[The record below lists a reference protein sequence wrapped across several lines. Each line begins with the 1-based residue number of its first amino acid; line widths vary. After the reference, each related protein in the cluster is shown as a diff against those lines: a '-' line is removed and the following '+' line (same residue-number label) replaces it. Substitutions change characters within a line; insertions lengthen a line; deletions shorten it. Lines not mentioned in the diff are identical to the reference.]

1 MDQPLVT
8 VIITTYN
15 YAHTVGTAID
25 SALRQDYPNIEV
37 LVVDNAS
44 TDRTPELVEKYTS
57 DPRFR
62 YVRNAENIGMVPNHN
77 KGLREARGAYLLF
90 LSADDFLMPHSIS
103 YSYRYLMD
111 HPGID
116 VLYTTTY
123 FVNESGTYTGVR
135 QMSGQPHAAYN
146 VERNEFAWMLAEGC
160 YMCFPT
166 MLMRRDLYERFGELD
181 EAIKAADYEIV
192 VRWAANGV
200 RFAYEPE
207 PTAAVRLHSAQQ
219 SSPQNYVVDG
229 GDILEFVYLVQ
240 KFAPVF
246 GAGLKGFETT
256 VSRHMWTRYR
266 MAQDSGVKDEDGA
279 IRAKLLEVDQLIAG
293 VRTRNLETVEPVRP
307 TVIVLPGGRVGDL
320 ERTLRSL
327 TTQTF
332 GGWTALVLEYAT
344 HPFGAIGAD
353 LDPAGRI
360 GVLRLTGALQDALLV
375 NTALRVA
382 PGNAFIV
389 MRPGSVLPPTHL
401 AHLEAALSQTKAV
414 VARTTATVNGKNIY
428 MPPTDRRLA
437 HIAPF
442 GPIEALAFTRQA
454 VDIAGLFDT
463 RMPVFPEWEFYLRAS
478 SNGPSVAFDSA
489 PAIAAIEPNAA
500 FAQIK
505 NLPSLARI
513 IYPAYPTTDASINA
527 ERDAY
532 MRNLEGLIA
541 QGPAAIATPESFERL
556 LIAAYGTELLAGAR

>member
-8 VIITTYN
+8 IIITTYN
-15 YAHTVGTAID
+15 YAHTVGTAIE
-25 SALRQDYPNIEV
+25 SALRQDYPNLEV

-44 TDRTPELVEKYTS
+44 TDRTPELVEKYAS

-77 KGLREARGAYLLF
+77 KGLREARGAYFLF

-111 HPGID
+111 HPDVD

-123 FVNESGTYTGVR
+123 FVNESGAYIGVR
-135 QMSGQPHAAYN
+135 HMSGQPHAAYGF
-146 VERNEFAWMLAEGC
+146 ERNEFAWMLAEGC

-181 EAIKAADYEIV
+181 EAIKAADFEIV

-207 PTAAVRLHSAQQ
+207 PTAAVRLHTAQQ
-219 SSPQNYVVDG
+219 SSPQNYISDG
-229 GDILEFVYLVQ
+229 GDILEFLYLVQ
-240 KFAPVF
+240 KFAPEF
-246 GAGLKGFETT
+246 GAGLNGFETT
-256 VSRHMWTRYR
+256 ISRHMWARYR
-266 MAQDSGVKDEDGA
+266 LAQDHGVKDEDGA
-279 IRAKLLEVDQLIAG
+279 IRAKLLEADGLLSS

-327 TTQTF
+327 TAQTF
-332 GGWTALVLEYAT
+332 SGWTALVLEYAT
-344 HPFGAIGAD
+344 HPFGAIAAD
-353 LDPAGRI
+353 IDPAGRI
-360 GVLRLTGALQDALLV
+360 GTLRLTGALVDALLV
-375 NTALRVA
+375 NNALRVT
-382 PGNAFIV
+382 PGNAYLV
-389 MRPGSVLPPTHL
+389 MRPGSTLPPAHL
-401 AHLEAALSQTKAV
+401 AHLEAALSHTKAV
-414 VARTTATVNGKNIY
+414 VARTTATIGGRNIY
-428 MPPTDRRLA
+428 LPPTDRRGA

-442 GPIEALAFTRQA
+442 GPIESLAFTRQA
-454 VDIAGLFDT
+454 VDIAGLFDA
-463 RMPVFPEWEFYLRAS
+463 RMPAFPEWEFYLRAS

-489 PAIAAIEPNAA
+489 PAVAAIEPNAA
-500 FAQIK
+500 FEQIK
-505 NLPSLARI
+505 NVPGLARI
-513 IYPAYPTTDASINA
+513 IYPAYPTTDASIIA

-532 MRNLEGLIA
+532 LHNLELLIA
-541 QGPAAIATPESFERL
+541 QGAASVASPEGFERL